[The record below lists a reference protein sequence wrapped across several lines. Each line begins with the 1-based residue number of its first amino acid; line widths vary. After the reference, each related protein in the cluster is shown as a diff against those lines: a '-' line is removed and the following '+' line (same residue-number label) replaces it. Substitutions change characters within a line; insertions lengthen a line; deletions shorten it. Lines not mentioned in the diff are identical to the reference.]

1 MPLRVHASIAPPLL
15 TPRRLR
21 GDSRPPARAGRRDAV
36 GSPAR
41 ARSHRRYA
49 QAVAD
54 ARFCCP
60 RCFEQGCCA
69 NRAAAAD
76 TSAEEAQ
83 FWRLVGVE
91 DEVQVSSNEGSP
103 SSSPALLESYREYAR
118 ARKLAADESYI
129 TPPTS
134 PPLSPAAPKSLARL

>member
-1 MPLRVHASIAPPLL
+1 MPLRVHASIAPP
-15 TPRRLR
+15 PPPPPDASA
-21 GDSRPPARAGRRDAV
+21 DSRPPGAGRRDAV

-69 NRAAAAD
+69 NRDAAAD

-118 ARKLAADESYI
+118 ARKLAADQSYI

>member
-1 MPLRVHASIAPPLL
+1 MRETEVGD
-15 TPRRLR
+15 PRN
-21 GDSRPPARAGRRDAV
+21 
-36 GSPAR
+36 R
-41 ARSHRRYA
+41 ARVRSRRYA

-69 NRAAAAD
+69 NSRAACASAVERA
-76 TSAEEAQ
+76 SAEERD

-118 ARKLAADESYI
+118 ARELAADESYI